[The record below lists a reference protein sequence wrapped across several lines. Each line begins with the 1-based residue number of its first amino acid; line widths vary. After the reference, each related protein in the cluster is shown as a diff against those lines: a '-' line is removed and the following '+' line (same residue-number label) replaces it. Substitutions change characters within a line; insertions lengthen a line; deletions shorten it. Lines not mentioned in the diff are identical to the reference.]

1 MTKYGCM
8 EEHPF
13 RKLIRIAE
21 GDENSPR
28 PDLSPAYEGI
38 LQKLT
43 EGPQTAAD
51 LGVSARIM
59 LALCNA
65 GYVHFEGVSP
75 SSKDAVWSLKQLTE
89 DEMMSRKDVSS
100 RQPNKDGGDSPFTK
114 KRRRGLSP
122 KAAKALFSK
131 K

>member
-1 MTKYGCM
+1 M
-8 EEHPF
+8 EHPF

-21 GDENSPR
+21 GDESSSR

-38 LQKLT
+38 LQKLA

-51 LGVSARIM
+51 LGVSTR
-59 LALCNA
+59 ALLVLCDA

-75 SSKDAVWSLKQLTE
+75 SSKDALWSLKQLDE
-89 DEMMSRKDVSS
+89 NEMMSRKDVSS
-100 RQPNKDGGDSPFTK
+100 KEPNEDGGDSPFTK
-114 KRRRGLSP
+114 RRRRGLSS